1 MRSRGCPPPR
11 HRGDAATTQV
21 LERYKAK
28 VRAHLAQ
35 QKEPDT
41 KPPKPPKRVH
51 KVLTSA
57 ERKKLRRAYPS
68 SHAPKWHPLCE
79 PKHPRGVLYNRI
91 PKSGSASI
99 MSWMSGQLN
108 ETARHKFHLPSTDV
122 TWWTPHIAK
131 HRWLDAPDLK
141 KYLSAI
147 ATYGQQSRFVTQ
159 RHVYYPEGVENTHAD
174 GVALVNLIRDPIDRC
189 ISRYNYEAFYKKRI
203 PAVDFDACLDGG
215 RCDFRHWDPRTEK
228 HRYQDFPVPKR
239 KEGAT
244 DTEWDI
250 FQRLSYNESMR
261 LLADECHDYT
271 VRWFCGHGPEC
282 RDPSKPE
289 LALEIAKRNVR
300 ERYAHVGILTDLE
313 NTAQLFRLLLPD
325 FFEGDPGRDLCGT
338 QTSGA
343 PRHRRDVVPV
353 TA

>member
-1 MRSRGCPPPR
+1 M
-11 HRGDAATTQV
+11 DARPHAVAASQV

-35 QKEPDT
+35 QKAPDT

-51 KVLTSA
+51 KVYTTA
-57 ERKKLRRAYPS
+57 EKKRLRRAYPS

-108 ETARHKFHLPSTDV
+108 ETARHKFHLKQTDV
-122 TWWTPHIAK
+122 TWWTPHVAK
-131 HRWLDAPDLK
+131 HRWLDATDLK
-141 KYLSAI
+141 KYLARL
-147 ATYGQQSRFVTQ
+147 ANYGKQSRFVTQ

-189 ISRYNYEAFYKKRI
+189 VSRYNYEAFYKKRI

-215 RCDFRHWDPRTEK
+215 RCDFRNWDPRTEK

-250 FQRLSYNESMR
+250 FQRLSYNESMK

-282 RDPSKPE
+282 RDPSRPE
-289 LALEIAKRNVR
+289 LALQIAKRNVR

-325 FFEGDPGRDLCGT
+325 FFEGDPSRHLCGNQFRGT
-338 QTSGA
+338 L
-343 PRHRRDVVPV
+343 RHRRDVVPV
-353 TA
+353 TASARWRVT